1 MKISFIIVNLNNHFG
16 LKKTITNLLNL
27 RNEFNER
34 NLINYEFEFI
44 VIDGDSGFED
54 KKILNY
60 YLNDLTIVVSEKDQ
74 GIYDA
79 MNKGINLSS
88 GNYINFMNSGD
99 VSIIKNMVTAIQ
111 RLDGNKFIF
120 GKCEWNQK
128 IISLFPEII
137 STFFCKMP
145 NHQAIFFPRDWHIK
159 NLYNLQ
165 YKIAADLDVKLK
177 LFKEVSHLFI
187 NLPLVLSEAGG
198 VSQKI
203 KNFKE
208 IKIRAREIYNISIKN
223 NGLLSANINYL
234 IYIIWHTILKEKL
247 K

>member
-1 MKISFIIVNLNNHFG
+1 MKISFIIVNLNNHLG

-27 RNEFNER
+27 RNEFKER
-34 NLINYEFEFI
+34 NLINFEFEFI
-44 VIDGDSGFED
+44 VIDGESGLED
-54 KKILNY
+54 QKILNY
-60 YLNDLTIVVSEKDQ
+60 YLNDLTIVVSEKDR

-99 VSIIKNMVTAIQ
+99 IPIIKNMVTAIQ

-159 NLYNLQ
+159 NLYN
-165 YKIAADLDVKLK
+165 
-177 LFKEVSHLFI
+177 
-187 NLPLVLSEAGG
+187 
-198 VSQKI
+198 
-203 KNFKE
+203 
-208 IKIRAREIYNISIKN
+208 
-223 NGLLSANINYL
+223 
-234 IYIIWHTILKEKL
+234 T
-247 K
+247 

>member
-1 MKISFIIVNLNNHFG
+1 
-16 LKKTITNLLNL
+16 
-27 RNEFNER
+27 
-34 NLINYEFEFI
+34 
-44 VIDGDSGFED
+44 
-54 KKILNY
+54 
-60 YLNDLTIVVSEKDQ
+60 
-74 GIYDA
+74 
-79 MNKGINLSS
+79 
-88 GNYINFMNSGD
+88 
-99 VSIIKNMVTAIQ
+99 
-111 RLDGNKFIF
+111 
-120 GKCEWNQK
+120 
-128 IISLFPEII
+128 
-137 STFFCKMP
+137 MP